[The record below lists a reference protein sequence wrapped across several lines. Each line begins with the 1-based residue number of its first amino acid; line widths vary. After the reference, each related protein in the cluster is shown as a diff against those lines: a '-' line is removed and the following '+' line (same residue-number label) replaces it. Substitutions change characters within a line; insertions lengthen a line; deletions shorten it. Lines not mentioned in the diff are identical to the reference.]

1 MPNKKKVNKNVKKK
15 SIAPSL
21 ICAIIAIIIAVVM
34 IVVAAVSMMG
44 GGDSSASFS
53 DASSVDKT
61 VSYAD
66 TSYEVKEEY
75 TYVQIEMEDGGKI
88 VLELYPETAPI
99 TVANFVK
106 LVKDGFYDGLIFH
119 RVIEG
124 FMIQGG
130 DPEGTG
136 LGGSPETIF
145 GEFSENGFDNPLKHD
160 RGVISMARKSMPL
173 DSASSQFFIVHA
185 NSPFLDGKYAAFGRV
200 VSGMDVV
207 DAIAAVDT
215 DGNDKPYDDVRMKKV
230 TLLHE
235 AKISEESASE
245 E

>member
-1 MPNKKKVNKNVKKK
+1 MPNQKKVHKNKQTKTL
-15 SIAPSL
+15 SPSL
-21 ICAIIAIIIAVVM
+21 IAACVAIVIAIVM
-34 IVVAAVSMMG
+34 IVVAAVSMLG
-44 GGDSSASFS
+44 GNNNSSASDVS
-53 DASSVDKT
+53 DAFSADKT
-61 VSYAD
+61 VSYAE
-66 TSYEVKEEY
+66 TSYETKEEY
-75 TYVQIEMEDGGKI
+75 TYVQIEMEDGGNI

-106 LVKDGFYDGLIFH
+106 LVKDGFYDGIIFH

-136 LGGSPETIF
+136 LGGSPDTIY
-145 GEFSENGFDNPLKHD
+145 GEFSANGFDNPLKHE
-160 RGVISMARKSMPL
+160 RGVISMARKSSPM

-185 NSPFLDGKYAAFGRV
+185 TSPHLDGQYAAFGRV

-215 DGNDKPYDDVRMKKV
+215 NSNDKPYDDIKMKKV

-235 AKISEESASE
+235 ASVSEE
-245 E
+245 

>member
-1 MPNKKKVNKNVKKK
+1 MPNKKKSNKQPQKKTL
-15 SIAPSL
+15 SPSL
-21 ICAIIAIIIAVVM
+21 ICAIVAIVIAVVM
-34 IVVAAVSMMG
+34 IVVAAVHMLG
-44 GGDSSASFS
+44 GEDT
-53 DASSVDKT
+53 SSVADVSSYDTT

-66 TSYEVKEEY
+66 TSYETKEEY

-99 TVANFVK
+99 TVKNFVK
-106 LVKDGFYDGLIFH
+106 LVKEGFYDGLIFH

-136 LGGSPETIF
+136 LGGSAETIY
-145 GEFSENGFDNPLKHD
+145 GEFSANGFDNPLKHE
-160 RGVISMARKSMPL
+160 RGVISMARKSSPM

-185 NSPFLDGKYAAFGRV
+185 DSPHLNGQYAAFGRV

-207 DAIAAVDT
+207 DAIASVAT
-215 DGNDKPYDDVRMKKV
+215 NSSDKPYEDVRMKKV
-230 TLLHE
+230 TVLQE
-235 AKISEESASE
+235 AKTVEE
-245 E
+245 

>member
-1 MPNKKKVNKNVKKK
+1 MPNKKKVNKQKQTL
-15 SIAPSL
+15 SPSL
-21 ICAIIAIIIAVVM
+21 IVAGVAIVIAVVM
-34 IVVAAVSMMG
+34 IIVAAVQMI
-44 GGDSSASFS
+44 GGDDDTSYTAGT
-53 DASSVDKT
+53 SSVDKT
-61 VSYAD
+61 VSYAE
-66 TSYEVKEEY
+66 TSYETKEEY

-99 TVANFVK
+99 TVDNFVG
-106 LVKDGFYDGLIFH
+106 LVKKGFYDGLIFH

-136 LGGSPETIF
+136 FGGSDKEIF
-145 GEFSENGFDNPLKHD
+145 GEFSENGFDNPLKHE
-160 RGVISMARKSMPL
+160 RGVLSMARSDDP

-185 NSPFLDGKYAAFGRV
+185 TKPHLDGKYAAFGRV

-207 DAIAAVDT
+207 DAIASVDT
-215 DGNDKPYDDVRMKKV
+215 NSKDKPYEDVKMKKV

-235 AKISEESASE
+235 APVSEETSSE

>member
-1 MPNKKKVNKNVKKK
+1 MPNKKNVHKTTQTK
-15 SIAPSL
+15 SLSPSL
-21 ICAIIAIIIAVVM
+21 IAACAAIVIAVVM
-34 IVVAAVSMMG
+34 IVVAAVSMAG
-44 GGDSSASFS
+44 GKDNTSSAA
-53 DASSVDKT
+53 DVSSVDTT
-61 VSYAD
+61 VSYHE
-66 TSYEVKEEY
+66 TSYETKEEY

-136 LGGSPETIF
+136 LGGSPDTIY
-145 GEFSENGFDNPLKHD
+145 GEFSANGFDNPLKHE
-160 RGVISMARKSMPL
+160 RGVISMARKSTPM
-173 DSASSQFFIVHA
+173 DSASSQFFIVHST
-185 NSPFLDGKYAAFGRV
+185 SPHLDGQYAAFGRV
-200 VSGMDVV
+200 VSGMGVV

-215 DGNDKPYDDVRMKKV
+215 NSNDKPYEDVKMKKV
-230 TLLHE
+230 TVLHE
-235 AKISEESASE
+235 APVSEETSSE